1 MDCLRT
7 SKCSSRLPL
16 DSFKRW
22 IGRTESDSVSSERC
36 AAASHKDLTIRLRSI
51 DRPINVTRLI
61 IENSIESRIIAL
73 QEKKSNLAASA
84 LGDDTAAAG
93 RVSPPPAG
101 VRSLHCKLT
110 ATCTP
115 QLTPEDL
122 RFLFSL

>member
-1 MDCLRT
+1 MCPCLPCLL
-7 SKCSSRLPL
+7 SP
-16 DSFKRW
+16 
-22 IGRTESDSVSSERC
+22 
-36 AAASHKDLTIRLRSI
+36 

-93 RVSPPPAG
+93 RV
-101 VRSLHCKLT
+101 RSDLRLRRPS
-110 ATCTP
+110 ADFAARP